1 MDVVGSI
8 TGFFRSILWA
18 IIYLL
23 LWVTDTI
30 WQVVMKIATL
40 DFFEKGNVAEWFT
53 AISGIIIMFV
63 VFRVVKIMVK
73 FMTSEEY
80 RTRLDPIHLIF
91 MIGVASFSI
100 AFAPIGY
107 QYLNNVAI
115 TSVKEMSNFAPSDA
129 GINNSRNAKISD
141 ILVEASSINLTGDS
155 ETGSLDQQIKQL
167 DKDIARYQKE
177 IEQAEA
183 EKKKSQPGDATWNG
197 ANQVITKNN
206 ELIKEAKATKKE
218 LQKKKNGVDI
228 YDSNGFDINAEDS
241 DGNYMYFSSWT
252 SLFFMIGVA
261 FLGFRTFLGVAL
273 SIGKRSILICIQ
285 YLLAPYAIASLIDSE
300 SKDFETWVRMIAG
313 NFMINFVQI
322 YGCYFVLY
330 MINSNIIQSALGGDM
345 VGILAKIILLIAGF
359 MAIENIPSYVGR
371 ILGGSSSTVG
381 QAWSEAQ
388 GVGKMGLGA
397 GSFATGAMLGS
408 VGTVASM
415 VGGGIAG
422 FSSTQGAGSRALAT
436 ASGVASGMS
445 RSASAVSAGMRG
457 RRSSAS
463 IGAGIISSGARA
475 LGQSVVGAGVS
486 SAERKAGIAST
497 DAGVSSAER
506 KAGIASTDAG
516 VQASSQSSSTAGA
529 DISASVGGGF
539 SGMYSGDD
547 ELSDVQIA
555 EAESAGMDTSGM
567 SRVEYDANSQAFG
580 IEQGYAPA
588 EEQVRNENSNPAR
601 SAGQQ
606 AYNAQAQQRLGS
618 KKSQHT
624 AGNVNTQIRNQR
636 IVDDTNHR
644 KER

>member
-115 TSVKEMSNFAPSDA
+115 TSVKQMSNFAPSDS

-206 ELIKEAKATKKE
+206 ELIKEAKATRKE

-371 ILGGSSSTVG
+371 ILGGSSATVG
-381 QAWSEAQ
+381 QAWNEAQ

-436 ASGVASGMS
+436 ASGIASGMS

-475 LGQSVVGAGVS
+475 LGQSVVGA
-486 SAERKAGIAST
+486 
-497 DAGVSSAER
+497 DVSSAER

-516 VQASSQSSSTAGA
+516 VQASSQSSSSAGA
-529 DISASVGGGF
+529 DIPAGGGG
-539 SGMYSGDD
+539 SYSSSYSGDG
-547 ELSDVQIA
+547 ELSDTQIA

-567 SRVEYDANSQAFG
+567 NREEYDAGSQAFG
-580 IEQGYAPA
+580 IGQGYVSA

-606 AYNAQAQQRLGS
+606 AYNDQAQQRLGS

-624 AGNVNTQIRNQR
+624 AGNVNTQIKNQR

>member
-129 GINNSRNAKISD
+129 DINNSRNAKISD

-177 IEQAEA
+177 IEQAKA
-183 EKKKSQPGDATWNG
+183 EKKKSQPGDAVWNG
-197 ANQVITKNN
+197 ANQTITKNR
-206 ELIKEAKATKKE
+206 ELIKEAEATKKQ
-218 LQKKKNGVDI
+218 LSDKKGLNI

-252 SLFFMIGVA
+252 SLFFMIGIA

-330 MINSNIIQSALGGDM
+330 MINSNIIHSALGGDM

-371 ILGGSSSTVG
+371 ILGGSSATVG
-381 QAWSEAQ
+381 QAWNEAQ

-436 ASGVASGMS
+436 ASGIASGMS

-497 DAGVSSAER
+497 DAGV
-506 KAGIASTDAG
+506 
-516 VQASSQSSSTAGA
+516 QASSQSSSSAGA
-529 DISASVGGGF
+529 DIPAGGGG
-539 SGMYSGDD
+539 SYSSSYSGDG
-547 ELSDVQIA
+547 ELSDTQIA

-567 SRVEYDANSQAFG
+567 NREEYDAGSQAFG
-580 IEQGYAPA
+580 IEQGYVPA

-606 AYNAQAQQRLGS
+606 AYNDQAQQRLGS

>member
-40 DFFEKGNVAEWFT
+40 DIFEKGNVAEWFT

-115 TSVKEMSNFAPSDA
+115 TSVKQMSNFAPSDA
-129 GINNSRNAKISD
+129 DINNSRNAKISD

-183 EKKKSQPGDATWNG
+183 EKKKSQPGDAAWNG

-415 VGGGIAG
+415 VGGGIEG
-422 FSSTQGAGSRALAT
+422 FRSTQGAGARTLAT
-436 ASGVASGMS
+436 AKGLASGVA
-445 RSASAVSAGMRG
+445 RSASDISAGMKG
-457 RRSSAS
+457 RKSSAS
-463 IGAGIISSGARA
+463 IGAGIISSGAKA
-475 LGQSVVGAGVS
+475 LGQSVVG
-486 SAERKAGIAST
+486 
-497 DAGVSSAER
+497 AGVSSAER

-529 DISASVGGGF
+529 DISASGGGGFSGGF

-567 SRVEYDANSQAFG
+567 SREEYDANSQAFG
-580 IEQGYAPA
+580 IEQGYATA
-588 EEQVRNENSNPAR
+588 EEQVLNENSNPAR

-636 IVDDTNHR
+636 IVDDTNYG

>member
-141 ILVEASSINLTGDS
+141 ILVAASSINLTGDS
-155 ETGSLDQQIKQL
+155 ETGSLEQQIKQL

-177 IEQAEA
+177 IEQAKA
-183 EKKKSQPGDATWNG
+183 EKKKSQPGDAVWNG
-197 ANQVITKNN
+197 ANQTITKNR
-206 ELIKEAKATKKE
+206 ELIKEAEATKKQ
-218 LQKKKNGVDI
+218 LSDKKDLNI

-371 ILGGSSSTVG
+371 ILGGSSATVG
-381 QAWSEAQ
+381 QAWNEAQ

-397 GSFATGAMLGS
+397 GSFATGAILGS

-436 ASGVASGMS
+436 ASGIASGMS

-497 DAGVSSAER
+497 DAGV
-506 KAGIASTDAG
+506 
-516 VQASSQSSSTAGA
+516 QASSQSSSSAGA
-529 DISASVGGGF
+529 DIPAGGGG
-539 SGMYSGDD
+539 SYSSSYSGDG
-547 ELSDVQIA
+547 ELSDTQIA

-567 SRVEYDANSQAFG
+567 NREEYDAGSQAFG
-580 IEQGYAPA
+580 IEQGYVSA

-606 AYNAQAQQRLGS
+606 AYNDQAQQRLGS

>member
-40 DFFEKGNVAEWFT
+40 DFFEKGNVAKWFT

-285 YLLAPYAIASLIDSE
+285 YLFAPYAIASLIDSE

-381 QAWSEAQ
+381 QAWNEAQ
-388 GVGKMGLGA
+388 GVGRMGLSA

-422 FSSTQGAGSRALAT
+422 FSSTQGAGSRTLAT
-436 ASGVASGMS
+436 ASGIASGVA
-445 RSASAVSAGMRG
+445 RSASAVSTGMKG

-463 IGAGIISSGARA
+463 IGAGIISKGSRA
-475 LGQSVVGAGVS
+475 LGQSIVGAGVS
-486 SAERKAGIAST
+486 SAERRAGIAGTGS
-497 DAGVSSAER
+497 GIQSA
-506 KAGIASTDAG
+506 
-516 VQASSQSSSTAGA
+516 SQSSSSAGA
-529 DISASVGGGF
+529 DIPAGGGG
-539 SGMYSGDD
+539 SYSSSYSGNG
-547 ELSDVQIA
+547 ELSDTQIA

-567 SRVEYDANSQAFG
+567 NREEYDAGSQAFG
-580 IEQGYAPA
+580 IEQGYVSA

-606 AYNAQAQQRLGS
+606 AYNDQAQQRLGS

-624 AGNVNTQIRNQR
+624 AGNVNAQIRNQR
-636 IVDDTNHR
+636 IVDDAVNNNR

>member
-115 TSVKEMSNFAPSDA
+115 TSVKQMSNFAPSDS

-228 YDSNGFDINAEDS
+228 YDSNGFDINAEDT

-388 GVGKMGLGA
+388 GVGKMGLGV

-436 ASGVASGMS
+436 ASGIASGMS

-497 DAGVSSAER
+497 DAGV
-506 KAGIASTDAG
+506 
-516 VQASSQSSSTAGA
+516 QASSQSSSSAGA
-529 DISASVGGGF
+529 DIPAGGGG
-539 SGMYSGDD
+539 SYSSSYSGDG
-547 ELSDVQIA
+547 ELSDTQIA

-567 SRVEYDANSQAFG
+567 NREEYDAGSQAFG
-580 IEQGYAPA
+580 IEQSCVPA

-606 AYNAQAQQRLGS
+606 AYNDQAQQRLGS

>member
-115 TSVKEMSNFAPSDA
+115 TSVKQMSNFAPSDS

-155 ETGSLDQQIKQL
+155 ETGSLDQQIQQL

-183 EKKKSQPGDATWNG
+183 EKKKSQPGDAAWNG

-359 MAIENIPSYVGR
+359 MSIENIPSYVGR
-371 ILGGSSSTVG
+371 ILGGSSATVG
-381 QAWSEAQ
+381 QAWNEAQ

-436 ASGVASGMS
+436 ASGIASGMS

-497 DAGVSSAER
+497 DAGV
-506 KAGIASTDAG
+506 
-516 VQASSQSSSTAGA
+516 QASSQSSSSAGA
-529 DISASVGGGF
+529 DIPAGGGG
-539 SGMYSGDD
+539 SYSSSYSGDG
-547 ELSDVQIA
+547 ELSDTQIA

-567 SRVEYDANSQAFG
+567 NREEYDAGSQAFG
-580 IEQGYAPA
+580 IEQGYVSA

-606 AYNAQAQQRLGS
+606 AYNDQAQQRLGS

>member
-30 WQVVMKIATL
+30 WQVVMKIAIL

-313 NFMINFVQI
+313 NFIINFVQI

-381 QAWSEAQ
+381 QAWNEAQ
-388 GVGKMGLGA
+388 GVGRMGLSA

-422 FSSTQGAGSRALAT
+422 FRSTQGAGARTLAT
-436 ASGVASGMS
+436 ANGLASGVA
-445 RSASAVSAGMRG
+445 RSASYISAGMRG

-463 IGAGIISSGARA
+463 IGAGILSSGVGGITQAVRGTG
-475 LGQSVVGAGVS
+475 GQQSSQVS
-486 SAERKAGIAST
+486 STGETGTPSR
-497 DAGVSSAER
+497 
-506 KAGIASTDAG
+506 
-516 VQASSQSSSTAGA
+516 
-529 DISASVGGGF
+529 GGGL
-539 SGMYSGDD
+539 STGYSGDG
-547 ELSDVQIA
+547 ELSDTQIA
-555 EAESAGMDTSGM
+555 EAESAGMDVTGVSPE
-567 SRVEYDANSQAFG
+567 EYYAESQSHG
-580 IEQGYAPA
+580 IEQLDPTA
-588 EEQVRNENSNPAR
+588 EEKVKYEDSNPAR

-606 AYNAQAQQRLGS
+606 AYKAQAQERLTDIYKENG
-618 KKSQHT
+618 HT
-624 AGNVNTQIRNQR
+624 AGNVNSQIRNQR
-636 IVDDTNHR
+636 IADDTANHR

>member
-115 TSVKEMSNFAPSDA
+115 TSVKQMSNFAPSDS

-183 EKKKSQPGDATWNG
+183 EKKKSQPGDAAWNG

-371 ILGGSSSTVG
+371 ILGGSSATVG
-381 QAWSEAQ
+381 QAWNEAQ

-397 GSFATGAMLGS
+397 GSFATGAILGS

-436 ASGVASGMS
+436 ASGIASGMS

-497 DAGVSSAER
+497 DAGV
-506 KAGIASTDAG
+506 
-516 VQASSQSSSTAGA
+516 QASSQSSSTAGA
-529 DISASVGGGF
+529 DISASGGGGFSGGF

-567 SRVEYDANSQAFG
+567 SREEYDANSQAFS

-588 EEQVRNENSNPAR
+588 EEQVLNENSNPAR

-618 KKSQHT
+618 KKSQNT
-624 AGNVNTQIRNQR
+624 AGNMNTQIRNQR

>member
-80 RTRLDPIHLIF
+80 RTRLDPIHLVF

-129 GINNSRNAKISD
+129 DINNSRNAKISD
-141 ILVEASSINLTGDS
+141 ILVKASSINLTGDS
-155 ETGSLDQQIKQL
+155 ETGSVEQQIQQL
-167 DKDIARYQKE
+167 DKDIARYEKE
-177 IEQAEA
+177 IEKAEA
-183 EKKKSQPGDATWNG
+183 DKKKSQPNSAVWNG
-197 ANQVITKNN
+197 ANQTITKNR

-218 LQKKKNGVDI
+218 LQKKTGVDI

-241 DGNYMYFSSWT
+241 DGNYIYFPSWT

-381 QAWSEAQ
+381 QAWNEAQ
-388 GVGKMGLGA
+388 GVGRMGLSA

-415 VGGGIAG
+415 AGGGIAG
-422 FSSTQGAGSRALAT
+422 FSSTQGAGARTLAT
-436 ASGVASGMS
+436 ASGIASGVA
-445 RSASAVSAGMRG
+445 RSASAVSTGMKG

-463 IGAGIISSGARA
+463 IGASIISKGSRA
-475 LGQSVVGAGVS
+475 LGQSIVGAGVS
-486 SAERKAGIAST
+486 SAERRAGF
-497 DAGVSSAER
+497 AGTGSGIQSA
-506 KAGIASTDAG
+506 
-516 VQASSQSSSTAGA
+516 SQSSSSAGA
-529 DISASVGGGF
+529 DIPAGGGG
-539 SGMYSGDD
+539 SYSSSYSGDG
-547 ELSDVQIA
+547 ELSDTQIA

-567 SRVEYDANSQAFG
+567 NREEYDAGSQAFG
-580 IEQGYAPA
+580 IEQSCVPA
-588 EEQVRNENSNPAR
+588 EEQIRNEDINPAR

-606 AYNAQAQQRLGS
+606 SYNAQAQQRLGS
-618 KKSQHT
+618 KRSQHT

-636 IVDDTNHR
+636 IVDDAVNNR

>member
-115 TSVKEMSNFAPSDA
+115 TSVKQMSNFAPSDS

-183 EKKKSQPGDATWNG
+183 EKKKSQPGDAAWNG

-371 ILGGSSSTVG
+371 ILGGSSATVG
-381 QAWSEAQ
+381 QAWNEAQ

-436 ASGVASGMS
+436 ASGIASGMS

-497 DAGVSSAER
+497 DAGV
-506 KAGIASTDAG
+506 
-516 VQASSQSSSTAGA
+516 QASSQSSSSAGA
-529 DISASVGGGF
+529 DIPAGGGG
-539 SGMYSGDD
+539 SYSSSYSGDG
-547 ELSDVQIA
+547 ELSDTQIA

-567 SRVEYDANSQAFG
+567 NREEYDAGSQAFG
-580 IEQGYAPA
+580 IEQGYVSA

-606 AYNAQAQQRLGS
+606 AYNDQAQQRLGS

>member
-129 GINNSRNAKISD
+129 GINNSRNAKISS

-155 ETGSLDQQIKQL
+155 ETGSIEQQIQQI
-167 DKDIARYQKE
+167 DKDIARYEKE

-183 EKKKSQPGDATWNG
+183 DKKKSQPNSAVWNG
-197 ANQVITKNN
+197 ANQTITKNR

-218 LQKKKNGVDI
+218 LQKKTGVDI
-228 YDSNGFDINAEDS
+228 YNSSGFDINAEDS
-241 DGNYMYFSSWT
+241 DGNYIYFPSWT
-252 SLFFMIGVA
+252 SLFFMMGIA

-300 SKDFETWVRMIAG
+300 SKGFETWVRMIAG

-330 MINSNIIQSALGGDM
+330 MINSNIIHSALGGDM

-359 MAIENIPSYVGR
+359 MAIENIPSFVGR

-381 QAWSEAQ
+381 QAWNEAQ
-388 GVGKMGLGA
+388 GVGRMGLGA

-422 FSSTQGAGSRALAT
+422 FNSTQGAGARTLAT
-436 ASGVASGMS
+436 ASGIASGVT
-445 RSASAVSAGMRG
+445 RSASAVSMG
-457 RRSSAS
+457 RRNKRSFAS
-463 IGAGIISSGARA
+463 IGAGILSSGGST
-475 LGQSVVGAGVS
+475 LGHSITGAGVS
-486 SAERKAGIAST
+486 SAEGKVGIAGT
-497 DAGVSSAER
+497 G
-506 KAGIASTDAG
+506 AG
-516 VQASSQSSSTAGA
+516 VQSTSQSSSSAGA
-529 DISASVGGGF
+529 DIPAGGGG
-539 SGMYSGDD
+539 SYSSSYSGDG
-547 ELSDVQIA
+547 ELSDTQIA

-567 SRVEYDANSQAFG
+567 NREEYDAGSQAFG
-580 IEQGYAPA
+580 IEQGYASA
-588 EEQVRNENSNPAR
+588 EEQVRNENSNPAS
-601 SAGQQ
+601 SAGQR
-606 AYNAQAQQRLGS
+606 AYTAQAQERLAKFN

-624 AGNVNTQIRNQR
+624 AGAVNSQIRNQR
-636 IVDDTNHR
+636 IVDDAANHR

>member
-40 DFFEKGNVAEWFT
+40 DFFEKGNVSEWFT

-115 TSVKEMSNFAPSDA
+115 TSVKQMSNFAPSDS

-141 ILVEASSINLTGDS
+141 ILVEASSINFTG
-155 ETGSLDQQIKQL
+155 
-167 DKDIARYQKE
+167 
-177 IEQAEA
+177 
-183 EKKKSQPGDATWNG
+183 
-197 ANQVITKNN
+197 
-206 ELIKEAKATKKE
+206 ATKKE
-218 LQKKKNGVDI
+218 LQKNKNGVDI

-330 MINSNIIQSALGGDM
+330 MISSNIIQSALGGDM

-436 ASGVASGMS
+436 ASGIASGMS

-497 DAGVSSAER
+497 DAGV
-506 KAGIASTDAG
+506 
-516 VQASSQSSSTAGA
+516 QASSQSSSSAGA
-529 DISASVGGGF
+529 DIPAGGGG
-539 SGMYSGDD
+539 SYSSSYSGDG
-547 ELSDVQIA
+547 ELSDTQIA

-567 SRVEYDANSQAFG
+567 NREEYDAGSQAFG
-580 IEQGYAPA
+580 IEQGYIPA

-606 AYNAQAQQRLGS
+606 AYNDQAQQRLGS

-636 IVDDTNHR
+636 IADDTANNR

>member
-183 EKKKSQPGDATWNG
+183 EKKKSQPGDAAWNG

-381 QAWSEAQ
+381 QAWNEAQ
-388 GVGKMGLGA
+388 GVGRMGLGA

-422 FSSTQGAGSRALAT
+422 FSSTQGAGARTLAT
-436 ASGVASGMS
+436 AKGLASGVA
-445 RSASAVSAGMRG
+445 RSASDISAGMKG

-463 IGAGIISSGARA
+463 IGAGIISKGSRA
-475 LGQSVVGAGVS
+475 LGQSIVGAGVS
-486 SAERKAGIAST
+486 SAERRAGIAGTGS
-497 DAGVSSAER
+497 GIQSA
-506 KAGIASTDAG
+506 
-516 VQASSQSSSTAGA
+516 SQSSSSAGA
-529 DISASVGGGF
+529 DIPAGGGG
-539 SGMYSGDD
+539 SYSSSYSGDG

-567 SRVEYDANSQAFG
+567 NREEYDAGSQAFG
-580 IEQGYAPA
+580 IEQGYVTA

-606 AYNAQAQQRLGS
+606 AYNDQAQQRLGS

-624 AGNVNTQIRNQR
+624 AGNVNAQIRNQR
-636 IVDDTNHR
+636 IVDDAVNNR
-644 KER
+644 KEK

>member
-115 TSVKEMSNFAPSDA
+115 TSVKQMSNFAPSDS

-183 EKKKSQPGDATWNG
+183 EKKKSQPGDAAWNG

-371 ILGGSSSTVG
+371 ILGGSSATVG
-381 QAWSEAQ
+381 QAWNEAQ

-436 ASGVASGMS
+436 ASGIASGMS

-497 DAGVSSAER
+497 D
-506 KAGIASTDAG
+506 TG
-516 VQASSQSSSTAGA
+516 VQASSQSSSSAGA
-529 DISASVGGGF
+529 DISASGGGGFSGGF

-567 SRVEYDANSQAFG
+567 SREEYDANSQAFG
-580 IEQGYAPA
+580 IEHGYAPA
-588 EEQVRNENSNPAR
+588 EEQVLNENSNPAR

-624 AGNVNTQIRNQR
+624 AGNMNTQIRNQR

>member
-381 QAWSEAQ
+381 QAWNEAQ
-388 GVGKMGLGA
+388 GVGRMGLSA

-422 FSSTQGAGSRALAT
+422 FSSTQGAGARTLAT
-436 ASGVASGMS
+436 ASGIASGVA
-445 RSASAVSAGMRG
+445 RSASAVSTGMKG

-486 SAERKAGIAST
+486 SAERRAGIAGIGS
-497 DAGVSSAER
+497 GIQSA
-506 KAGIASTDAG
+506 
-516 VQASSQSSSTAGA
+516 SQSSSSAGA
-529 DISASVGGGF
+529 DIPAGGGG
-539 SGMYSGDD
+539 SYSSSYSGDG
-547 ELSDVQIA
+547 ELSDTQIA

-567 SRVEYDANSQAFG
+567 NREEYDAGSQAFG
-580 IEQGYAPA
+580 IEHGYVPA

-606 AYNAQAQQRLGS
+606 AYNDQAQQRLGS

-624 AGNVNTQIRNQR
+624 AGNVNAQIRNQR
-636 IVDDTNHR
+636 IADDTANNR

>member
-8 TGFFRSILWA
+8 TGFFRSILWS

-30 WQVVMKIATL
+30 WQVMMKIATL

-115 TSVKEMSNFAPSDA
+115 TSVKQMSNFAPSDA
-129 GINNSRNAKISD
+129 DINNSRNARISD

-155 ETGSLDQQIKQL
+155 ETGSIDQQIKQL

-183 EKKKSQPGDATWNG
+183 DKKKSQPGDAIWNG
-197 ANQVITKNN
+197 ANQTITKNK
-206 ELIKEAKATKKE
+206 ELIKEAKATRKE

-228 YDSNGFDINAEDS
+228 YDSSGFDINAEDS

-330 MINSNIIQSALGGDM
+330 MINSNVIQSALGGDM

-381 QAWSEAQ
+381 QAWNEAQ
-388 GVGKMGLGA
+388 GVGRMGLSA

-415 VGGGIAG
+415 AGGGIAG
-422 FSSTQGAGSRALAT
+422 FRSTQGAGSRALAT
-436 ASGVASGMS
+436 ARGIASGVSN
-445 RSASAVSAGMRG
+445 SAKDVSAGMRG
-457 RRSSAS
+457 RKNSAS
-463 IGAGIISSGARA
+463 IGAGIISAGSRA
-475 LGQSVVGAGVS
+475 LGQSIVGAGVS
-486 SAERKAGIAST
+486 SAERRAGIAGT
-497 DAGVSSAER
+497 G
-506 KAGIASTDAG
+506 AG
-516 VQASSQSSSTAGA
+516 VQSASQSSSTAGA
-529 DISASVGGGF
+529 DAPVAGGGGGY
-539 SGMYSGDD
+539 SGSYSGDG
-547 ELSDVQIA
+547 EPSDVQIA
-555 EAESAGMDTSGM
+555 EAESVGMDTSGM
-567 SRVEYDANSQAFG
+567 SREEYEASSQAYSA
-580 IEQGYAPA
+580 EQNLAPA
-588 EEQVRNENSNPAR
+588 EEQVRHEDINPAR

-618 KKSQHT
+618 KRSQHT
-624 AGNVNTQIRNQR
+624 AGNMNSQIRNQR
-636 IVDDTNHR
+636 IVDDTADHR

>member
-115 TSVKEMSNFAPSDA
+115 TSVKQMSNFAPSDS

-183 EKKKSQPGDATWNG
+183 EKKKSQPGDAAWNG

-371 ILGGSSSTVG
+371 ILGGSSATVG
-381 QAWSEAQ
+381 QAWNEAQ

-397 GSFATGAMLGS
+397 GSFATGAILGS

-436 ASGVASGMS
+436 ASGIASGMS

-497 DAGVSSAER
+497 DAGV
-506 KAGIASTDAG
+506 
-516 VQASSQSSSTAGA
+516 QASSQSSSSAGA
-529 DISASVGGGF
+529 DIPAGGGG
-539 SGMYSGDD
+539 SYSSSYSGDG
-547 ELSDVQIA
+547 ELSDTQIA

-567 SRVEYDANSQAFG
+567 NREEYDAGSQAFG
-580 IEQGYAPA
+580 IDQGYVSA

-606 AYNAQAQQRLGS
+606 AYNDQAQQRLGS

>member
-8 TGFFRSILWA
+8 TGIFRSILWA

-381 QAWSEAQ
+381 QAWNEAQ
-388 GVGKMGLGA
+388 GVGRMGLSA

-422 FSSTQGAGSRALAT
+422 FSSTQGAGARTLAT
-436 ASGVASGMS
+436 ASGIASGVA
-445 RSASAVSAGMRG
+445 RSASAVSTGMKG

-463 IGAGIISSGARA
+463 IGAGIISKGSRA
-475 LGQSVVGAGVS
+475 LGQSIVGAGVS
-486 SAERKAGIAST
+486 SAERRAGIAGTGS
-497 DAGVSSAER
+497 GIQSA
-506 KAGIASTDAG
+506 
-516 VQASSQSSSTAGA
+516 SQSSSSAGA
-529 DISASVGGGF
+529 DIPAGGGG
-539 SGMYSGDD
+539 SYSSSYSGNG
-547 ELSDVQIA
+547 ELSDTQIA

-567 SRVEYDANSQAFG
+567 NREEYDAGSQAFS
-580 IEQGYAPA
+580 IEQGYVSA

-606 AYNAQAQQRLGS
+606 AYNDQAQQRLGS

-624 AGNVNTQIRNQR
+624 AGNVNAQIRNQR
-636 IVDDTNHR
+636 IVDDAVNNNR

>member
-8 TGFFRSILWA
+8 TGFFRNILWS

-183 EKKKSQPGDATWNG
+183 EKKKSQPGDAAWNG

-371 ILGGSSSTVG
+371 ILGGSSATVG
-381 QAWSEAQ
+381 QAWNEAQ
-388 GVGKMGLGA
+388 GVGRMGIGA

-422 FSSTQGAGSRALAT
+422 FRSTQGAGARTLAT
-436 ASGVASGMS
+436 ANGLASGVA
-445 RSASAVSAGMRG
+445 RSASAISAGMRG

-475 LGQSVVGAGVS
+475 LGQSVVG
-486 SAERKAGIAST
+486 
-497 DAGVSSAER
+497 AGVSSAER

>member
-40 DFFEKGNVAEWFT
+40 DFFEKGNVSEWFT

-115 TSVKEMSNFAPSDA
+115 TSVKQMSNFAPSDS

-436 ASGVASGMS
+436 ASGIASGMS

-497 DAGVSSAER
+497 DAGV
-506 KAGIASTDAG
+506 
-516 VQASSQSSSTAGA
+516 QASSQSSSAAGA
-529 DISASVGGGF
+529 DISASGGGGFSGGF

-567 SRVEYDANSQAFG
+567 SREEYDANSQAFG
-580 IEQGYAPA
+580 IEQGYALA
-588 EEQVRNENSNPAR
+588 EEQVLNENSNPAR

-624 AGNVNTQIRNQR
+624 AGNMNTQIRNQR

>member
-115 TSVKEMSNFAPSDA
+115 TSVKQMSNFAPSDS

-183 EKKKSQPGDATWNG
+183 DKKKSQPGDAAWNG

-371 ILGGSSSTVG
+371 ILGGSSATVG
-381 QAWSEAQ
+381 QAWNEAQ

-436 ASGVASGMS
+436 ASGIASGMS

-497 DAGVSSAER
+497 DAGV
-506 KAGIASTDAG
+506 
-516 VQASSQSSSTAGA
+516 QASSQSSSFAGA
-529 DISASVGGGF
+529 DIPAGGGG
-539 SGMYSGDD
+539 SYSSSYSGDG
-547 ELSDVQIA
+547 ELSDTQIA

-567 SRVEYDANSQAFG
+567 NREEYDAGSQAFG
-580 IEQGYAPA
+580 IEQGYVSA

-606 AYNAQAQQRLGS
+606 AYNDQAQQRLGS

>member
-40 DFFEKGNVAEWFT
+40 DFFEKGNVSEWFT

-115 TSVKEMSNFAPSDA
+115 TSVKQMSNFAPSDS

-436 ASGVASGMS
+436 ASGIASGMS

-497 DAGVSSAER
+497 DAGV
-506 KAGIASTDAG
+506 
-516 VQASSQSSSTAGA
+516 QASSQSSSTAGA
-529 DISASVGGGF
+529 DISASGGGGFSGGF

-567 SRVEYDANSQAFG
+567 SREEYDANSQAFG

-588 EEQVRNENSNPAR
+588 EEQVLNENSNPAR

-624 AGNVNTQIRNQR
+624 AGNMNTQIRNQR

>member
-381 QAWSEAQ
+381 QAWNEAQ
-388 GVGKMGLGA
+388 GVGRMGLSA

-422 FSSTQGAGSRALAT
+422 FSSTQGAGARTLAT
-436 ASGVASGMS
+436 ASGIASGVA
-445 RSASAVSAGMRG
+445 RSASAVSTGMKG

-463 IGAGIISSGARA
+463 IGAGIISKGSRA
-475 LGQSVVGAGVS
+475 LGQSIVGAG
-486 SAERKAGIAST
+486 
-497 DAGVSSAER
+497 
-506 KAGIASTDAG
+506 
-516 VQASSQSSSTAGA
+516 
-529 DISASVGGGF
+529 
-539 SGMYSGDD
+539 
-547 ELSDVQIA
+547 ELSDTQIA

-567 SRVEYDANSQAFG
+567 NREEYDAGSQAFG
-580 IEQGYAPA
+580 IEQGNVSA

-606 AYNAQAQQRLGS
+606 AYNDQAQQRLGS

-624 AGNVNTQIRNQR
+624 AGNVNAQIRNQR
-636 IVDDTNHR
+636 IVDDAVNNNR

>member
-115 TSVKEMSNFAPSDA
+115 TSVKQMSNFAPSDA
-129 GINNSRNAKISD
+129 DINNSRNAKISD

-183 EKKKSQPGDATWNG
+183 EKKKSQPGDAAWNG

-371 ILGGSSSTVG
+371 ILGGSSATVG
-381 QAWSEAQ
+381 QAWNEAQ

-415 VGGGIAG
+415 VGGGIEG
-422 FSSTQGAGSRALAT
+422 FRSTQGAGARTLAT
-436 ASGVASGMS
+436 AKGLASGVA
-445 RSASAVSAGMRG
+445 RSASDISAGMKG
-457 RRSSAS
+457 RKSSAS
-463 IGAGIISSGARA
+463 IGAGIISSGAKA
-475 LGQSVVGAGVS
+475 LGQSVVG
-486 SAERKAGIAST
+486 
-497 DAGVSSAER
+497 AGVSSAER

-529 DISASVGGGF
+529 DISASGGGGFSGGF

-567 SRVEYDANSQAFG
+567 SREEYDANSQAFG
-580 IEQGYAPA
+580 IEQGYATA
-588 EEQVRNENSNPAR
+588 EEQVLNENSNPAR

-606 AYNAQAQQRLGS
+606 AYKAQAQERLGS

-624 AGNVNTQIRNQR
+624 AGNMNTQIRNQR
-636 IVDDTNHR
+636 IADDTANNR

>member
-177 IEQAEA
+177 IEQAKA
-183 EKKKSQPGDATWNG
+183 EKKKSQPGDAVWNG
-197 ANQVITKNN
+197 ANQTITKNR
-206 ELIKEAKATKKE
+206 ELIKEAEATKKQ
-218 LQKKKNGVDI
+218 LSDKKDLNI

-252 SLFFMIGVA
+252 SLFFMIGIA

-330 MINSNIIQSALGGDM
+330 MINSNIIHNALGGDM

-371 ILGGSSSTVG
+371 ILGGSSATVG
-381 QAWSEAQ
+381 QAWNEAQ

-422 FSSTQGAGSRALAT
+422 FNSTQGAGSRALAT
-436 ASGVASGMS
+436 ASGIASGMS

-497 DAGVSSAER
+497 DAGV
-506 KAGIASTDAG
+506 
-516 VQASSQSSSTAGA
+516 QASSQSSSSAGA
-529 DISASVGGGF
+529 DIPAGGGG
-539 SGMYSGDD
+539 SYSSSYSGDG
-547 ELSDVQIA
+547 ELSDTQIA

-567 SRVEYDANSQAFG
+567 NREEYDAGSQAFG
-580 IEQGYAPA
+580 IEQGYVSA

-606 AYNAQAQQRLGS
+606 AYNDQAQQRLGS

>member
-115 TSVKEMSNFAPSDA
+115 TSVKQMSNFAPSDS

-183 EKKKSQPGDATWNG
+183 EKKKSQPGDAAWNG

-371 ILGGSSSTVG
+371 ILGGSSATVG
-381 QAWSEAQ
+381 QAWNEAQ

-436 ASGVASGMS
+436 ASGIASGMS
-445 RSASAVSAGMRG
+445 RSASAVSTGMRG

-486 SAERKAGIAST
+486 SAEG
-497 DAGVSSAER
+497 

-529 DISASVGGGF
+529 DISASGGGGFSGGF

-555 EAESAGMDTSGM
+555 EAESVGMDTSGM
-567 SRVEYDANSQAFG
+567 SREEYDANSQAFG
-580 IEQGYAPA
+580 IEQRCAPA
-588 EEQVRNENSNPAR
+588 EEQVLNENSNPAR

-624 AGNVNTQIRNQR
+624 AGNVNSQIRNQR
-636 IVDDTNHR
+636 IADDTANNR

>member
-115 TSVKEMSNFAPSDA
+115 TSVKQMSNFAPSDS

-183 EKKKSQPGDATWNG
+183 KKKKSQPGDATWNG

-206 ELIKEAKATKKE
+206 ELIKDAKATKKE

-241 DGNYMYFSSWT
+241 DGNYMYFPSWT
-252 SLFFMIGVA
+252 SLFLMIGVA
-261 FLGFRTFLGVAL
+261 FLGFRTFRGVAL

-371 ILGGSSSTVG
+371 ILGGSSATVG
-381 QAWSEAQ
+381 QAWNEAQ

-422 FSSTQGAGSRALAT
+422 FSSTQGAGARTLAT
-436 ASGVASGMS
+436 AKGLASGVA
-445 RSASAVSAGMRG
+445 RSASDISAGMKG
-457 RRSSAS
+457 RKSSAS
-463 IGAGIISSGARA
+463 IGAGILSSGVGGITQAVRGTG
-475 LGQSVVGAGVS
+475 GQQSSQVS
-486 SAERKAGIAST
+486 STGETGTPPR
-497 DAGVSSAER
+497 
-506 KAGIASTDAG
+506 
-516 VQASSQSSSTAGA
+516 
-529 DISASVGGGF
+529 GGGH
-539 SGMYSGDD
+539 STSYSGDG
-547 ELSDVQIA
+547 ELSDTQIA

-567 SRVEYDANSQAFG
+567 NREEYDAGSQAFG
-580 IEQGYAPA
+580 IEQGYVSA

-624 AGNVNTQIRNQR
+624 AGNVNTQIKNQR
-636 IVDDTNHR
+636 IVDDTNYG

>member
-40 DFFEKGNVAEWFT
+40 DIFEKGNVAEWFT

-115 TSVKEMSNFAPSDA
+115 TSVKQMSNFAPSDA
-129 GINNSRNAKISD
+129 DINNSRNAKISD

-183 EKKKSQPGDATWNG
+183 EKKKSQPGDAAWNG

-330 MINSNIIQSALGGDM
+330 MINSNIIHSALGGDM

-388 GVGKMGLGA
+388 GVGRMGLGA

-415 VGGGIAG
+415 VGGGIEG
-422 FSSTQGAGSRALAT
+422 FRSTQGAGARTLAT
-436 ASGVASGMS
+436 AKGLASGVA
-445 RSASAVSAGMRG
+445 RSASDISAGMKG
-457 RRSSAS
+457 RKSSAS

-497 DAGVSSAER
+497 DAGV
-506 KAGIASTDAG
+506 
-516 VQASSQSSSTAGA
+516 QASSQSSSFAGA
-529 DISASVGGGF
+529 DIPAGGGG
-539 SGMYSGDD
+539 SYSSSYSGDG
-547 ELSDVQIA
+547 ELSDTQIA

-567 SRVEYDANSQAFG
+567 NREEYDAGSQAFG
-580 IEQGYAPA
+580 IEQGYGSA

-636 IVDDTNHR
+636 IVDDTNYG

>member
-80 RTRLDPIHLIF
+80 RARLDPIHLIF

-183 EKKKSQPGDATWNG
+183 EKKKSQPGDAAWNG

-381 QAWSEAQ
+381 QAWNEAQ
-388 GVGKMGLGA
+388 GVGRMGLGA

-422 FSSTQGAGSRALAT
+422 FSSTQGAGARTLAT
-436 ASGVASGMS
+436 AKGLASGVA
-445 RSASAVSAGMRG
+445 RSASDISAGMKG

-463 IGAGIISSGARA
+463 IGAGIISKGSRA
-475 LGQSVVGAGVS
+475 LGQSIVGAGVS
-486 SAERKAGIAST
+486 SAERRAGIAGTGS
-497 DAGVSSAER
+497 GIQSA
-506 KAGIASTDAG
+506 
-516 VQASSQSSSTAGA
+516 SQSSSSAGA
-529 DISASVGGGF
+529 DIPAGAGGIY
-539 SGMYSGDD
+539 SSSYSGDG
-547 ELSDVQIA
+547 ELSDTQIA

-567 SRVEYDANSQAFG
+567 NREEYDAGSQDFG
-580 IEQGYAPA
+580 IEQGYVTA

-606 AYNAQAQQRLGS
+606 AYNDQAQQRLGS

-624 AGNVNTQIRNQR
+624 AGNVNAQIRNQR
-636 IVDDTNHR
+636 IVDDAANHR

>member
-129 GINNSRNAKISD
+129 DINNSRNAKISN

-177 IEQAEA
+177 IEQAKA
-183 EKKKSQPGDATWNG
+183 EKKKSQPGDAVWNG
-197 ANQVITKNN
+197 ANQTITKNR
-206 ELIKEAKATKKE
+206 ELIKEAEATKKQ
-218 LQKKKNGVDI
+218 LSDKKGLNI

-252 SLFFMIGVA
+252 SLFFMIGIA

-371 ILGGSSSTVG
+371 ILGGSSATVG
-381 QAWSEAQ
+381 QAWNEAQ

-436 ASGVASGMS
+436 ASGIASGMS

-497 DAGVSSAER
+497 DAGV
-506 KAGIASTDAG
+506 
-516 VQASSQSSSTAGA
+516 QASSQSSSFAGA
-529 DISASVGGGF
+529 DIPAGGGG
-539 SGMYSGDD
+539 SYSSSYSGDG
-547 ELSDVQIA
+547 ELSDTQIA

-567 SRVEYDANSQAFG
+567 NREEYDAGSQDFG
-580 IEQGYAPA
+580 IEQGYVSA

-606 AYNAQAQQRLGS
+606 AYNDQAQQRLGS

>member
-115 TSVKEMSNFAPSDA
+115 TSVKQMSNFAPSDS

-183 EKKKSQPGDATWNG
+183 EKKKSQPGDAAWNG

-415 VGGGIAG
+415 IGGGIAG

-436 ASGVASGMS
+436 ASGIASGMS

-463 IGAGIISSGARA
+463 IGAGIISSGTRA

-497 DAGVSSAER
+497 DAGV
-506 KAGIASTDAG
+506 
-516 VQASSQSSSTAGA
+516 QALSQSSSSAGA
-529 DISASVGGGF
+529 DIPAGGGG
-539 SGMYSGDD
+539 SYSSSYSGDG
-547 ELSDVQIA
+547 ELSDTQIA

-567 SRVEYDANSQAFG
+567 NREEYDAGSQAFG
-580 IEQGYAPA
+580 IEQGYVSA

-606 AYNAQAQQRLGS
+606 AYNDQAQQRLGS

>member
-115 TSVKEMSNFAPSDA
+115 TSVKQMSIFAPSDS

-371 ILGGSSSTVG
+371 ILGGSSATVG
-381 QAWSEAQ
+381 QAWNEAQ
-388 GVGKMGLGA
+388 GVGRMGLGA

-422 FSSTQGAGSRALAT
+422 FRSTQGAGARTLAT
-436 ASGVASGMS
+436 AKGLASGVA
-445 RSASAVSAGMRG
+445 RSASDISAGMKG
-457 RRSSAS
+457 RKSSAS
-463 IGAGIISSGARA
+463 IGAGILSSGVGGITQAVRGTG
-475 LGQSVVGAGVS
+475 GQQSSQVS
-486 SAERKAGIAST
+486 STGETGTPPR
-497 DAGVSSAER
+497 
-506 KAGIASTDAG
+506 
-516 VQASSQSSSTAGA
+516 
-529 DISASVGGGF
+529 GGGHF
-539 SGMYSGDD
+539 TGYSGDG
-547 ELSDVQIA
+547 ELSDTQIA
-555 EAESAGMDTSGM
+555 EAESAGMDVTGM
-567 SRVEYDANSQAFG
+567 SSEEYYAESQSHG
-580 IEQGYAPA
+580 IEQLDSTA
-588 EEQVRNENSNPAR
+588 EEKIKYEDNNPAR

-606 AYNAQAQQRLGS
+606 AYKAQAQERLTDRYKENG
-618 KKSQHT
+618 HT
-624 AGNVNTQIRNQR
+624 AGNVNSQLRNQR
-636 IVDDTNHR
+636 IADDTANHR

>member
-183 EKKKSQPGDATWNG
+183 EKKKSQPGDAAWNG

-381 QAWSEAQ
+381 QAWNEAQ
-388 GVGKMGLGA
+388 GVGRMGLSA

-422 FSSTQGAGSRALAT
+422 FSSTQGAGARTLAT
-436 ASGVASGMS
+436 ASGIASGVA
-445 RSASAVSAGMRG
+445 RSASAVSTGMKG

-463 IGAGIISSGARA
+463 IGAGIISKGSRA
-475 LGQSVVGAGVS
+475 LGQSIVGAGVS
-486 SAERKAGIAST
+486 SAERRAGIAGTGS
-497 DAGVSSAER
+497 GIQSA
-506 KAGIASTDAG
+506 
-516 VQASSQSSSTAGA
+516 SQSSSSAGA
-529 DISASVGGGF
+529 DIPAGGGG
-539 SGMYSGDD
+539 SYSSSYSGDG
-547 ELSDVQIA
+547 ELSDTQIA
-555 EAESAGMDTSGM
+555 EAESAGMDVTGM
-567 SRVEYDANSQAFG
+567 SSEEYYAESQSHG
-580 IEQGYAPA
+580 IEQLDPTA
-588 EEQVRNENSNPAR
+588 EEKVKYEDNNPAR

-606 AYNAQAQQRLGS
+606 AYKAQAQDRLTDLYKENG
-618 KKSQHT
+618 HT
-624 AGNVNTQIRNQR
+624 AGNVNAQIRNQR
-636 IVDDTNHR
+636 IVDDAVNNR

>member
-115 TSVKEMSNFAPSDA
+115 TSVKQMSNFAPSDS

-183 EKKKSQPGDATWNG
+183 EKKKSQPGDAAWNG

-371 ILGGSSSTVG
+371 ILGGSSATVG
-381 QAWSEAQ
+381 QAWNEAQ

-436 ASGVASGMS
+436 ASGIASGMS

-497 DAGVSSAER
+497 DAGV
-506 KAGIASTDAG
+506 
-516 VQASSQSSSTAGA
+516 QASSQSSSSAGA
-529 DISASVGGGF
+529 DIPAGGGG
-539 SGMYSGDD
+539 SYSSSYSGDG
-547 ELSDVQIA
+547 ELSDTQIA

-567 SRVEYDANSQAFG
+567 NREEYDAGSQAFG
-580 IEQGYAPA
+580 IEQGYVSA

-606 AYNAQAQQRLGS
+606 AYTAQAQERLAKFN
-618 KKSQHT
+618 KKPQHT

>member
-115 TSVKEMSNFAPSDA
+115 TSVKQMSNFAPSDS

-155 ETGSLDQQIKQL
+155 ETGLLDQQIKQL

-183 EKKKSQPGDATWNG
+183 EKKKSQPGDAAWNG

-371 ILGGSSSTVG
+371 ILGGSSATVG
-381 QAWSEAQ
+381 QAWNEAQ

-436 ASGVASGMS
+436 ASGIASGMS

-497 DAGVSSAER
+497 DAGV
-506 KAGIASTDAG
+506 
-516 VQASSQSSSTAGA
+516 QASSQSSSSAGA
-529 DISASVGGGF
+529 DIPAGGGG
-539 SGMYSGDD
+539 SYSSSYSGDG
-547 ELSDVQIA
+547 ELSDTQIA

-567 SRVEYDANSQAFG
+567 NREEYDAGSQAFG
-580 IEQGYAPA
+580 IEQGYVSA

-606 AYNAQAQQRLGS
+606 AYNDQAQQRLGS

>member
-115 TSVKEMSNFAPSDA
+115 TSVKQMSNFAPSDS

-183 EKKKSQPGDATWNG
+183 EKKKSQPGDAAWNG

-371 ILGGSSSTVG
+371 ILGGSSATVG
-381 QAWSEAQ
+381 QAWNEAQ

-436 ASGVASGMS
+436 ASGIASGMS
-445 RSASAVSAGMRG
+445 RSASAVSTGMRG

-497 DAGVSSAER
+497 DAGV
-506 KAGIASTDAG
+506 
-516 VQASSQSSSTAGA
+516 QASSQSSSTAGA
-529 DISASVGGGF
+529 DISASGGGGFSGGF

-555 EAESAGMDTSGM
+555 EAESVGMDTSGM
-567 SRVEYDANSQAFG
+567 SREKYDANSQAFG
-580 IEQGYAPA
+580 IEQRCAPA
-588 EEQVRNENSNPAR
+588 EEQVLNENSNPAR

-624 AGNVNTQIRNQR
+624 AGNVNSQIRNQR
-636 IVDDTNHR
+636 IADDTANNR

>member
-40 DFFEKGNVAEWFT
+40 DFFEKGNVSEWFT

-115 TSVKEMSNFAPSDA
+115 TSVKQMSNFAPSDA

-183 EKKKSQPGDATWNG
+183 EKKKSQPGDAAWNG

-252 SLFFMIGVA
+252 SLFFMIGIA

-371 ILGGSSSTVG
+371 ILGGSSATVG
-381 QAWSEAQ
+381 QAWNEAQ

-415 VGGGIAG
+415 IGGGIAG
-422 FSSTQGAGSRALAT
+422 FRSTQGAGSRALAT
-436 ASGVASGMS
+436 ASGIASGMS

-463 IGAGIISSGARA
+463 IGAGILSSGVGGITQAVR
-475 LGQSVVGAGVS
+475 GAG
-486 SAERKAGIAST
+486 GQ
-497 DAGVSSAER
+497 
-506 KAGIASTDAG
+506 
-516 VQASSQSSSTAGA
+516 QASQVSNTGETGTPPRGGGHSTA
-529 DISASVGGGF
+529 
-539 SGMYSGDD
+539 YSGDG
-547 ELSDVQIA
+547 ELSDTQIA
-555 EAESAGMDTSGM
+555 EAESAGMDVTGM
-567 SRVEYDANSQAFG
+567 SSEEYYAESQSHG
-580 IEQGYAPA
+580 IEQLDPTA
-588 EEQVRNENSNPAR
+588 EEKVKYEDNNPAR

-606 AYNAQAQQRLGS
+606 AYKAQAQDRLTDLYKENG
-618 KKSQHT
+618 HT
-624 AGNVNTQIRNQR
+624 AGNVNAQIRNQR
-636 IVDDTNHR
+636 IVDDAVNNR

>member
-381 QAWSEAQ
+381 QAWNEAQ
-388 GVGKMGLGA
+388 GVGRMGLSA

-422 FSSTQGAGSRALAT
+422 FSSTQGAGARTLAT
-436 ASGVASGMS
+436 ASGIASGVA
-445 RSASAVSAGMRG
+445 RSASAVSTGMKG

-463 IGAGIISSGARA
+463 IGAGIISKGSRA
-475 LGQSVVGAGVS
+475 LGQSIVGAGVP
-486 SAERKAGIAST
+486 SAERRAGIAGTGS
-497 DAGVSSAER
+497 GIQSA
-506 KAGIASTDAG
+506 
-516 VQASSQSSSTAGA
+516 SQSSSSAGA
-529 DISASVGGGF
+529 DIPAGGGG
-539 SGMYSGDD
+539 SYSSSYSGNG
-547 ELSDVQIA
+547 ELSDTQIA

-567 SRVEYDANSQAFG
+567 NREEYDAGSQAFG
-580 IEQGYAPA
+580 IEQGYVSA

-606 AYNAQAQQRLGS
+606 AYNDQAQQRLGS

-624 AGNVNTQIRNQR
+624 AGNVNAQIRNQR
-636 IVDDTNHR
+636 IVDDAVNNNR

>member
-129 GINNSRNAKISD
+129 DINNSRNAKISD

-155 ETGSLDQQIKQL
+155 ETGSLDQQIKQF

-177 IEQAEA
+177 IEQAKA
-183 EKKKSQPGDATWNG
+183 EKKKSQPGDAVWNG
-197 ANQVITKNN
+197 ANQTITKNR
-206 ELIKEAKATKKE
+206 ELIKEAEATKKQ
-218 LQKKKNGVDI
+218 LSDKKKGLNI

-252 SLFFMIGVA
+252 SLFFMIGIA

-330 MINSNIIQSALGGDM
+330 MINSNIIHSALGGDM

-371 ILGGSSSTVG
+371 ILGGSSATVG
-381 QAWSEAQ
+381 QAWNEAQ

-436 ASGVASGMS
+436 ASGIASGMS

-497 DAGVSSAER
+497 DAGV
-506 KAGIASTDAG
+506 
-516 VQASSQSSSTAGA
+516 QASSQSSSSAGA
-529 DISASVGGGF
+529 DIPAGGGG
-539 SGMYSGDD
+539 SYSSSYSGDG
-547 ELSDVQIA
+547 ELSDTQIA

-567 SRVEYDANSQAFG
+567 NREEYDAGSQANG
-580 IEQGYAPA
+580 IEQGYVPA

-606 AYNAQAQQRLGS
+606 AYNDQAQQRLGS